1 MALFDGADSN
11 ASTGQRRLSNVPA
24 QALYFMN
31 NELMHAQ
38 AAALAKRLA
47 KLSPN
52 SAKRI
57 QRAHLLALGR
67 PVTERE
73 VADAAKFITEYSAV
87 ADEAKAWATWCRVL
101 LSSNEFLYVN

>member
-1 MALFDGADSN
+1 MA
-11 ASTGQRRLSNVPA
+11 TPKTPPR
-24 QALYFMN
+24 
-31 NELMHAQ
+31 Q
-38 AAALAKRLA
+38 AAFCKKLLPHSNGVNSRLAKRLA
-47 KLSPN
+47 KLSPD

-57 QRAHLLALGR
+57 QRAHPLALGR